1 MVRSAPGTAPA
12 AAAAAAAAAASDAAS
27 DASASEGT
35 DAREKGSSR
44 SREAALTLVRTLWF
58 PAFMFTGFLV
68 CYLLPFHNP
77 VPHHVKVAVPAAT
90 AAPLQHAL
98 DHAAPGGFD
107 LVPVHD
113 ADAARAA
120 VTGREAVAGYVPGPG
135 APELFTAKADGY
147 SLESVLQKTF
157 TAVAQDSGG
166 SHPAAG
172 RPALKIT
179 EVAPTAAGD
188 GMGTG
193 LFYVVLSCTIPAY
206 VMVMMLLRAT
216 NFGRRD
222 KILVLAVAG
231 AVLALVAYG
240 VARWMNVIPNDP
252 LAILFLFL
260 MSQAVSQTALGL
272 VPFVKQYLPGVAMG
286 LFVLL
291 SMPSS
296 GGAIPV
302 QMVPGFFRALHPVM
316 PMGNLIEALR
326 GLFYF
331 GGKDVVPHVLVLL
344 AWVAAAFVLH
354 GIGALRA
361 RRAAAPGA
369 TEPTVPEPPVE
380 DPALE
385 TRQPAALPP
394 RHPTSRFPLPQLTG
408 RVTDPAGHPLR
419 DVVITV
425 TGTHGRELLRATT
438 DADGAYAA
446 GGLAEQTVVVIASA
460 PARLSAVARV
470 AVRDGHPVR
479 HDFSLVGRPVTV

>member
-1 MVRSAPGTAPA
+1 MVRAAPGTAPDTTA
-12 AAAAAAAAAASDAAS
+12 
-27 DASASEGT
+27 E
-35 DAREKGSSR
+35 EKGSSR
-44 SREAALTLVRTLWF
+44 ETALTLVRTLWF
-58 PAFMFTGFLV
+58 PAFMFAGFLV

-90 AAPLQHAL
+90 AAPLQRAL
-98 DHAAPGGFD
+98 DQAAPGGFD

-120 VTGREAVAGYVPGPG
+120 VTGRDAVAGYVPGPG
-135 APELFTAKADGY
+135 TPELFTAKADGY

-157 TAVAQDSGG
+157 TAIAQDSGG
-166 SHPAAG
+166 PHTGAAAG
-172 RPALKIT
+172 NALKIT
-179 EVAPTAAGD
+179 EVAPIAPGD
-188 GMGTG
+188 GLGTG
-193 LFYVVLSCTIPAY
+193 LFYVVLACTIPAY
-206 VMVMMLLRAT
+206 VMVMMMLRAT
-216 NFGRRD
+216 NLGRRD
-222 KILVLAVAG
+222 KILVLAAAG

-240 VARWMNVIPNDP
+240 VARWMDVIPNDP

-296 GGAIPV
+296 GGAIPI

-331 GGKDVVPHVLVLL
+331 GGKDVLPHVLVLL

-354 GIGALRA
+354 GLGALRA
-361 RRAAAPGA
+361 RRAAGEAGGSA
-369 TEPTVPEPPVE
+369 VPEPPVE
-380 DPALE
+380 DPVLE
-385 TRQPAALPP
+385 TERPEALPP
-394 RHPTSRFPLPQLTG
+394 HRAAGRLPLPQLTG
-408 RVTDPAGHPLR
+408 RVTGTDGEPLR

-438 DADGAYAA
+438 GDDGAYAA
-446 GGLAEQTVVVIASA
+446 AGLAEQTVVVIASA
-460 PARLSAVARV
+460 PTRLSAVARV
-470 AVRDGHPVR
+470 AIRDGHPAR
-479 HDFSLVGRPVTV
+479 HDFHLAGRPVTV

>member
-1 MVRSAPGTAPA
+1 MVRSAPGTAGNPA
-12 AAAAAAAAAASDAAS
+12 TGT
-27 DASASEGT
+27 ASAPATAPDPAPRSAPDPGTSGEG
-35 DAREKGSSR
+35 SR
-44 SREAALTLVRTLWF
+44 REAALTLVRTLWF
-58 PAFMFTGFLV
+58 PAFMFAGFLV

-77 VPHHVKVAVPAAT
+77 VPHHVRVAVPAAT
-90 AAPLQHAL
+90 ATSLQHAL
-98 DHAAPGGFD
+98 DRSVPGGFD
-107 LVPVHD
+107 VVPVHD

-120 VTGREAVAGYVPGPG
+120 VTGRDAVAGYVPGPG

-147 SLESVLQKTF
+147 SLESVLQRTF
-157 TAVAQDSGG
+157 TAVAQHSGDQR
-166 SHPAAG
+166 AG
-172 RPALKIT
+172 GQSALKVT
-179 EVAPTAAGD
+179 EVAPIAAGD

-193 LFYVVLSCTIPAY
+193 LFYVVLACTIPAY
-206 VMVMMLLRAT
+206 VMVMMMLRAT
-216 NFGRRD
+216 TFGRRD

-240 VARWMNVIPNDP
+240 VARWMNVIPGDP

-260 MSQAVSQTALGL
+260 MTQAVSQTALGL

-354 GIGALRA
+354 GLGALHA
-361 RRAAAPGA
+361 RRAAARGTA
-369 TEPTVPEPPVE
+369 KDAVPEPPVE

-385 TRQPAALPP
+385 TAQPEALPP
-394 RHPTSRFPLPQLTG
+394 HRAASLLPLPQLTG
-408 RVTDPAGHPLR
+408 RVTDTAGHPLR

-438 DADGAYAA
+438 DDDGAYAA
-446 GGLAEQTVVVIASA
+446 AGLAEQTVVVIASA
-460 PARLSAVARV
+460 PSRLSAVARV
-470 AVRDGHPVR
+470 AIRDGHPAR
-479 HDFSLVGRPVTV
+479 HDFHLASRSFAT

>member
-1 MVRSAPGTAPA
+1 MARSEPGTASDPA
-12 AAAAAAAAAASDAAS
+12 ASG
-27 DASASEGT
+27 E
-35 DAREKGSSR
+35 GSSR
-44 SREAALTLVRTLWF
+44 ETVLTLVRTLWF

-77 VPHHVKVAVPAAT
+77 VPHHVKVAAPAAT
-90 AAPLQHAL
+90 AAPLQSAL
-98 DHAAPGGFD
+98 DHSVPGGFD

-113 ADAARAA
+113 AQAARAA
-120 VTGREAVAGYVPGPG
+120 VTDRDAVAGYAPGPG

-157 TAVAQDSGG
+157 TAVAQNGGDSRHAGG
-166 SHPAAG
+166 QS
-172 RPALKIT
+172 ALKIT
-179 EVAPTAAGD
+179 EVAPIAAGD

-193 LFYVVLSCTIPAY
+193 LFYVVLACTIPAY

-216 NFGRRD
+216 NLGRRD

-252 LAILFLFL
+252 LALLFLFL
-260 MSQAVSQTALGL
+260 MTQAVSQTALGL

-354 GIGALRA
+354 ALGALRA
-361 RRAAAPGA
+361 RRAAARDTA
-369 TEPTVPEPPVE
+369 ASAVPEPPVE

-385 TRQPAALPP
+385 TGQPEALPP
-394 RHPTSRFPLPQLTG
+394 HRAASLLPLPQLTG
-408 RVTDPAGHPLR
+408 RVTDTAGVPLR

-438 DADGAYAA
+438 DDDGAYAA
-446 GGLAEQTVVVIASA
+446 AGLAEQTVVVIASA
-460 PARLSAVARV
+460 PSRLSAVARV
-470 AVRDGHPVR
+470 AIRDGHPAR
-479 HDFSLVGRPVTV
+479 HDFELTGRPVTV